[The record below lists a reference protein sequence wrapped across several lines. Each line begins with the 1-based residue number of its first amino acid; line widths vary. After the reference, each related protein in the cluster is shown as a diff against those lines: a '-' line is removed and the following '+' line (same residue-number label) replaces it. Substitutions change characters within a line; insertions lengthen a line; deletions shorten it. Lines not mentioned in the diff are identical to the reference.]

1 MRASLSLY
9 SLGTGHKQPNI
20 CTVWVRIAHPH
31 FLNCIFAFSRF
42 IISKPLEQ
50 LVVSGRKTWHEIVHV
65 QISLLI
71 VPSLCASA
79 TLRNGIVDSQGMHG
93 HFYRE
98 KLWNSKTSLCFF
110 HPDNLFLSVN
120 QKSPDVFV
128 SSSYHRSHSL
138 NCGHFHMA
146 DCTDSKWLI
155 NPIMRQKDS
164 IYFHLLIEFSQS
176 SCYCDI
182 IWCFWTFPRITSIV
196 FCNHRTF
203 FWVIFSS

>member
-1 MRASLSLY
+1 MAIVILVCTWKCSFYWLADLSRFTCVGQFQMERYHNPCKNWLVRLY

-20 CTVWVRIAHPH
+20 CTVWVCIAHPH

-93 HFYRE
+93 HFYLE

-128 SSSYHRSHSL
+128 SY
-138 NCGHFHMA
+138 
-146 DCTDSKWLI
+146 
-155 NPIMRQKDS
+155 
-164 IYFHLLIEFSQS
+164 
-176 SCYCDI
+176 
-182 IWCFWTFPRITSIV
+182 V
-196 FCNHRTF
+196 
-203 FWVIFSS
+203 

>member
-1 MRASLSLY
+1 MLILSVGWLVQVSLCWTISNGKISQSMQNLVLSLY

-31 FLNCIFAFSRF
+31 FLNCMFAFSRF

-50 LVVSGRKTWHEIVHV
+50 LVVNGRKTWHEIVHV

-93 HFYRE
+93 HFYLE

-110 HPDNLFLSVN
+110 HPDNLYFSVN
-120 QKSPDVFV
+120 QKSPNVFV
-128 SSSYHRSHSL
+128 SY
-138 NCGHFHMA
+138 
-146 DCTDSKWLI
+146 
-155 NPIMRQKDS
+155 
-164 IYFHLLIEFSQS
+164 
-176 SCYCDI
+176 
-182 IWCFWTFPRITSIV
+182 V
-196 FCNHRTF
+196 
-203 FWVIFSS
+203 